1 MIMIEVKRSVAV
13 TFCLTLLTIVTSL
26 GGTAWAEVELELE
39 LGLYNRF
46 TLQRNRVEQLLRYD
60 PQRGAFDSGSYLA
73 PRLDETSYS
82 LLASAGVYLQATS
95 WLGVGLSVDSGQ
107 LVPAGGTLPAAGT
120 VPLSSTIYTQLDTIF
135 PGALPQSLP
144 VITTDDRR
152 VVLANGQPVGD
163 EAKET
168 LFIRQAFVRL
178 SAPRTEWL
186 SARLGRISTAVG
198 RSLIYDDFGLGAS
211 LQADLER
218 LKDWP
223 LRLGLQALFPTRAWD
238 GSGLGSPLVELRV
251 DYIFFS
257 LLHLVESL
265 GITFSYY
272 HDGDDNFARLFHP
285 SISEAAVKLQPGVDP
300 ALHRELTAFLLGSG
314 AGSRAD
320 LFWIGLQ
327 GSKLFGDL
335 QLSGAL
341 IVEVGRLSLENPFW
355 LLAEAQV
362 LPLGALERVLKRER
376 IELDTLGVA
385 LELEARYQLTESFS
399 FGGFFIFLSGEDNPF
414 LTGGLA
420 RESYSSFLGVMP
432 YLTHTN
438 LFFSGGM
445 NETFSGRRATTAGIN
460 GRGVI
465 APGLTSSWEITDEAT
480 VGATSAVLLAAVPS
494 ETGDRL
500 YGVEV
505 DLEGSYQLFEF
516 LKLSLE
522 YDLMVAMGFFSSR
535 GVIHKLLVGVDL
547 TYDL

>member
-1 MIMIEVKRSVAV
+1 MIMIEVKRSVAIA
-13 TFCLTLLTIVTSL
+13 FFLTLLSAISSR
-26 GGTAWAEVELELE
+26 TARAEVELELE

-73 PRLDETSYS
+73 PTLDETSYS
-82 LLASAGVYLQATS
+82 LLASAGAYLQATA
-95 WLGVGLSVDSGQ
+95 WLGIGLSVDSGQ
-107 LVPAGGTLPAAGT
+107 LVPAGGTLPAEGT
-120 VPLSSTIYTQLDTIF
+120 VPLSSTIYSRLQNIF
-135 PGALPQSLP
+135 PGALPRELP

-152 VVLANGQPVGD
+152 VVLANGQPVGK
-163 EAKET
+163 EARET
-168 LFIRQAFVRL
+168 LFIRQAFLRL

-198 RSLIYDDFGLGAS
+198 RSLVYDDFGLGGS
-211 LQADLER
+211 VQADLER

-223 LRLGLQALFPTRAWD
+223 LRLGLQALLPTRAWN
-238 GSGLGSPLVELRV
+238 GSGLSSPLVELRV

-257 LLHLVESL
+257 LLHLVESI

-272 HDGDDNFARLFHP
+272 HDGDDNFAQLFAP
-285 SISEAAVKLQPGVDP
+285 SISEAAVKLQPSVDP

-335 QLSGAL
+335 QISGAL
-341 IVEVGRLSLENPFW
+341 IVEVGHLSLENPFW
-355 LLAEAQV
+355 LLAQALPAGTLSRV
-362 LPLGALERVLKRER
+362 LPKNER

-385 LELEARYQLTESFS
+385 LDLDVRYQLTESFS
-399 FGGFFIFLSGEDNPF
+399 LGGFFIFLSGEDNPF
-414 LTGGLA
+414 LTGDL
-420 RESYSSFLGVMP
+420 RSERYSSFLGVMP

-465 APGLTSSWEITDEAT
+465 APGLSSSWEITDEVTA
-480 VGATSAVLLAAVPS
+480 GATSAVLLAAVPS
-494 ETGDRL
+494 ENGGQL

-522 YDLMVAMGFFSSR
+522 YDLMVAMGFFSSQ